1 MLVLVIFVAVLYL
14 VGALLRLLSSSLTKS
29 GFKMFSAGIVLDSQ
43 PVAAIKAIN
52 YTARQ
57 GSRGGLG
64 VMVCA
69 HGNCYSSIPV
79 DLTAALLLELVWVQ

>member
-29 GFKMFSAGIVLDSQ
+29 GFKMFSAGIVLDTCSQ

-64 VMVCA
+64 GDGVC
-69 HGNCYSSIPV
+69 SRQ
-79 DLTAALLLELVWVQ
+79 LLQFHSG

>member
-1 MLVLVIFVAVLYL
+1 MQSIIQRDR
-14 VGALLRLLSSSLTKS
+14 ALE
-29 GFKMFSAGIVLDSQ
+29 
-43 PVAAIKAIN
+43 
-52 YTARQ
+52 
-57 GSRGGLG
+57 GGLG